1 MRILPQ
7 ADSTA
12 WWNWI
17 PTQLTH
23 LPSQTCHTALLAPML
38 APCQPTG
45 TLKCQAPAMPLR
57 SPWVGGLSFPSRRLR
72 GGEGRPR
79 PLQVLPPPP
88 SRKQEPDGHQGGQ
101 GGCPRPRSGE
111 GRLKWRRGRGF
122 REKIREPQG
131 VPAGKGTETR
141 AGGEEGE
148 ADVVRGR
155 SRCAQGPGGNES
167 ESQSLA
173 FWSWAR
179 SARSWAPDTAASGL
193 WGCT

>member
-1 MRILPQ
+1 M
-7 ADSTA
+7 T

-23 LPSQTCHTALLAPML
+23 LPSQTCRTALLAPML
-38 APCQPTG
+38 APCQPTE
-45 TLKCQAPAMPLR
+45 TLRCQAPAMPLR
-57 SPWVGGLSFPSRRLR
+57 SPWVGGLSFPSHSLR
-72 GGEGRPR
+72 GGGGRPR
-79 PLQVLPPPP
+79 PLQVLPPPA

-122 REKIREPQG
+122 REEIREPRG
-131 VPAGKGTETR
+131 VPTGKGTETR
-141 AGGEEGE
+141 AEGEEGE
-148 ADVVRGR
+148 ADVVRGG

-173 FWSWAR
+173 FGSWAR
-179 SARSWAPDTAASGL
+179 SAGSRAPDRAASGL